1 MQREQITDLLEN
13 NSIGCELGV
22 FEGSFSQILV
32 NSGKFSK
39 LYLVDLF
46 GKIDIATSGDKRGNN
61 IKVYLHTD
69 AMLEVVKEKFGSN
82 PIVEICTSDS
92 VSFLNSMP
100 DDYFD
105 FIYIDTVHDYNHTRK
120 ELEASLRVIKN
131 GGFICGHDYHET
143 EYPQLVLAVN
153 EFCNKNNLY
162 FTLTNEDRLES
173 FMIKVLK

>member
-1 MQREQITDLLEN
+1 MQREQITDLLES

-22 FEGSFSQILV
+22 FEGSFSQVLV
-32 NSGKFSK
+32 YSSKFSK

-46 GKIDIATSGDKRGNN
+46 DKIDTATSGDKSGNN
-61 IKVYLHTD
+61 VKVYLHTD
-69 AMLEVVKEKFGSN
+69 AMFEVVKKKFESN

-105 FIYIDTVHDYNHTRK
+105 FIYIDTVHDYNHTK
-120 ELEASLRVIKN
+120 LELGASLRVIKD
-131 GGFICGHDYHET
+131 GGFICGHDYHEK
-143 EYPQLVLAVN
+143 EYPGLVLAVN
-153 EFCNKNNLY
+153 EFCNNNNLS